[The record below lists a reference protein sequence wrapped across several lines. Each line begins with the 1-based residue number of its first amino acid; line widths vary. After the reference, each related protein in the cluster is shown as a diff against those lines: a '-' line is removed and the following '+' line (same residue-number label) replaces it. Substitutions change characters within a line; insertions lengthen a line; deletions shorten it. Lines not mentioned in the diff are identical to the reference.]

1 MSIAANDQFGAYE
14 VLSRLGAG
22 GMGEVWRARDTRL
35 DREVAIKVLNASF
48 AGDAE
53 RLRRFEH
60 EARAI
65 SALNHPNI
73 ITIHEIGKHEDT
85 HFIVTEFIEGKTLRQ
100 KIEGRRL
107 PLAEAL
113 EIASQVASALVA
125 AHEAGI
131 IHRDIKPDNIMVRP
145 DGYVKV
151 LDFGIAKLANP
162 QSQPLRS
169 QYETLVDDNQQTQ
182 EIRTQ
187 TGALIGTPRYMSP
200 EQARGQ
206 RIDARTDIFS
216 LGAVIYEMVAG
227 RPAFSAS
234 TPVDAIVQVL
244 QTMPEPLTEI
254 VKGIPQELDRI
265 VSKAMSKESERRY
278 KTIIELLT
286 DLRRLKEGIEF
297 PEKRF
302 GVSAAGF
309 STEVASS
316 EKDYKTTPASTIVLS
331 SSPPNNLPAQ
341 LTSLIGRE
349 SELQSIEQLLRKENL
364 RLLTLTGPGGTGKT
378 RLSIQVAANLLESF
392 GDGVFFISLAPIT
405 DPNLVCSEITKTLEV
420 QESASTLLTETLKRF
435 LRARQ
440 MLLVLDNFEQ
450 VLDAAPFVADLL
462 QSCPRLKI
470 IVTSRALL
478 QIRGEREFAV
488 EPLAL
493 PDVNHSQLPDQVRGY
508 SAVALFADRARL
520 ANPAFTI
527 TEENASDLAELCIR
541 LDGLPLAIELAAAR
555 IKMLSPKNLLMRLDN
570 RLNLLVSGARD
581 LPARQQTIRNTIKW
595 SYDLL
600 DDQEKRL
607 FRWLS
612 VFVGGFTFDHA
623 EWLCKAMPDCR
634 LDVLDGITSLVNK
647 SLLKQQDRLDE
658 QPRFTMLETIKEY
671 GLEQLLATG
680 EAETVKGLHS
690 EYFLQMAEMAE
701 SELLG
706 KTQQDWL
713 ERLDAEHDNMRAA
726 LNWTQGSGDTETGLR
741 IAGALW
747 RYWLIRTHWSEGRER
762 LTRLL
767 QSDGDCADPDA
778 RVKALTGLATLAQ
791 NQSDYELARSLFEK
805 CLAICRASENRS
817 GIATSLVNLGWIA
830 FHQCDYDVAH
840 ALSEEGLALHTEAGN
855 QQGIILAINNLG
867 FIAFYQGG
875 YEVAASLHQKN
886 VRLRKEAS
894 DNRGLTFSLVHLARA
909 SLRLNDYGKA
919 GECIEEAISLIEAV
933 GDKQGIAYALTIKG
947 ELLNA
952 EGDSERAMLVAERGM
967 KLWREIG
974 DRYGLSFGLIVIAR
988 IASANGDYQQAT
1000 DLYQESLALQKD
1012 SRNRRDIAECFEQL
1026 AAISVRHKQFKRGAA
1041 LLSASTFLREG
1052 IGFQLSPQEVASQSA
1067 TIDEMKAALGEDE
1080 FRDSCAR
1087 ARELSLEQM
1096 MAFAMNED
1104 AEI

>member
-1 MSIAANDQFGAYE
+1 MSIAANARFGPYE
-14 VLSRLGAG
+14 ILSRLGAG
-22 GMGEVWRARDTRL
+22 GMGEVWRARDSRL
-35 DREVAIKVLNASF
+35 DREVAIKVLTASF
-48 AGDAE
+48 ASDAE

-73 ITIHEIGKHEDT
+73 ITIHEIGKNQNI

-100 KIEGRRL
+100 KIEAVRL
-107 PLAEAL
+107 SLVESL

-125 AHEAGI
+125 AHDAGI

-151 LDFGIAKLANP
+151 LDFGIAKLAP
-162 QSQPLRS
+162 SQSQPLRS
-169 QYETLVDDNQQTQ
+169 QYETLIDDNQITQ

-234 TPVDAIVQVL
+234 TPADALVQVL
-244 QTMPEPLTEI
+244 QTMPVPLTEI
-254 VKGIPQELDRI
+254 VKNIPAEFDRI
-265 VSKAMSKESERRY
+265 ISKAMSKESESRY
-278 KTIIELLT
+278 RTTSELLT
-286 DLRRLKEGIEF
+286 DLKRLREGIEF
-297 PEKRF
+297 PEKR
-302 GVSAAGF
+302 SRIIQLN
-309 STEVASS
+309 STTEIAKS
-316 EKDYKTTPASTIVLS
+316 EKDYKTAPVSTVLLS
-331 SSPPNNLPAQ
+331 SAPPDNLPAQ
-341 LTSLIGRE
+341 LTLLIGRE
-349 SELQSIEQLLRKENL
+349 AELQAIERLLRMEEV

-378 RLSIQVAANLLESF
+378 RLSIQAAANLLESF
-392 GDGVFFISLAPIT
+392 GDGVFFVSLAPIT

-420 QESASTLLTETLKRF
+420 QESASTLLTETLKRH
-435 LRARQ
+435 LRAKQ

-462 QSCPRLKI
+462 QACPKLKI

-478 QIRGEREFAV
+478 EIRGEREFAV

-493 PDVNHSQLPDQVRGY
+493 PDAERSQSPDQLCDY
-508 SAVALFADRARL
+508 SAVAMFADRARL

-555 IKMLSPKNLLMRLDN
+555 IRMLSPKNLLMRLDN

-581 LPARQQTIRNTIKW
+581 LPARQQTIRDTIKW

-600 DDQEKRL
+600 DDEEKRL

-612 VFVGGFTFDHA
+612 VFVGGFTLDDA
-623 EWLCKAMPDCR
+623 EWLCKTIPDCR
-634 LDVLDGITSLVNK
+634 LDILDGVTSLVNK
-647 SLLKQQDRLDE
+647 SLLKQQNHFKG

-671 GLEQLLATG
+671 GLDQLRSHD
-680 EAETVKGLHS
+680 EAEAVRQRHA
-690 EYFLQMAEMAE
+690 EYFLQLAERAE
-701 SELLG
+701 SELLS
-706 KTQQDWL
+706 KAQQRWL
-713 ERLDAEHDNMRAA
+713 ERFDAEHDNMRAA
-726 LNWTQGSGDTETGLR
+726 LNWAEESGDRQTGLR

-747 RYWLIRTHWSEGRER
+747 RFWLIRTHWSEGRER
-762 LTRLL
+762 LTRVLH
-767 QSDGDCADPDA
+767 SDEDCADPQA
-778 RVKALTGLATLAQ
+778 RAKAITGLATLAQ

-805 CLAICRASENRS
+805 CLAICRASENKI

-830 FHQCDYDVAH
+830 FHQCDYDVAR
-840 ALSEEGLALHTEAGN
+840 ALSEEGLALHTELGN
-855 QQGIILAINNLG
+855 RQGIILAINNLG
-867 FIAFYQGG
+867 FIAFYQGDYAG
-875 YEVAASLHQKN
+875 AVPLHQKN
-886 VRLRKEAS
+886 IGLRKEAG
-894 DNRGLTFSLVHLARA
+894 DNRGLTFSLVHLTRA
-909 SLRLNDYGKA
+909 SLRLNDFDNA
-919 GECIEEAISLIEAV
+919 THCIEEALSLIEAV
-933 GDKQGIAYALTIKG
+933 GDKQGIAYALTVKG

-952 EGDSERAMLVAERGM
+952 QGDSKGALSFAERGI

-988 IASANGDYQQAT
+988 IAAANGDYQQAT
-1000 DLYQESLALQKD
+1000 GLYRESIALQKD
-1012 SRNRRDIAECFEQL
+1012 SQNRRDIAECLEQL
-1026 AAISVRHKQFKRGAA
+1026 AAISIRHQRFKRAAA
-1041 LLSASTFLREG
+1041 LLSAAISLREE
-1052 IGFQLSPQEVASQSA
+1052 IAFRLLPQEAASQNTS
-1067 TIDEMKAALGEDE
+1067 IDSMKSALGEDE
-1080 FRDSCAR
+1080 FRDAWAR
-1087 ARELSLEQM
+1087 GRSMNLEQI

-1104 AEI
+1104 AEV